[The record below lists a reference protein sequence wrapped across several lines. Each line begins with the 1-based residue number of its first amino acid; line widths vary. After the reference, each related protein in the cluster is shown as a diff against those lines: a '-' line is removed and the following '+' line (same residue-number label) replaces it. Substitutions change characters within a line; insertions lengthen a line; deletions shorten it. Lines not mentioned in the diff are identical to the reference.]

1 MSEEKNAAPAPVAP
15 AEPASLINTP
25 ALVEVKEP
33 KITEP
38 VSGTPSDPKPQYDF
52 DKRLYTEDGKFNQ
65 DGAKQF
71 FDDLKKKEEHYEKRI
86 LDLRRKVSDGKAPEK
101 ADEYFL
107 DYAPPD
113 KRFEKFFDPTAPS
126 AEEIK
131 NIQNLMSKQY
141 FESGLTKRQGEDM
154 TKLLLHVLESTNVID
169 TKTKEEKYV
178 EKGKWIDEQKQKL
191 GSNADNIIR
200 ETKVFIETSPVFTA
214 KTKNLLLEWMESQ
227 GAEAIDA
234 VYQIKEFAGGGNI
247 PHSVSNVSG
256 LPSDAELKREYLDS
270 KTTDSRRQEITYL
283 RAKAG
288 RTGRL
293 MDASF

>member
-1 MSEEKNAAPAPVAP
+1 MAEQTPAPSAPSTP

-25 ALVEVKEP
+25 APVEPVEP

-38 VSGTPSDPKPQYDF
+38 VSGTPVDPKPEYDF

-65 DGAKQF
+65 NGAKEF
-71 FDDLKKKEEHYEKRI
+71 FTDLKKKEELYEKRI

-113 KRFEKFFDPTAPS
+113 KKYEKFFDPSAPS
-126 AEEIK
+126 ANEIK
-131 NIQNLMSKQY
+131 EIQNLMSKQY
-141 FESGLTKRQGEDM
+141 FDSGLTKRQGEDM
-154 TKLLLHVLESTNVID
+154 TALLLRVLESTNVID

-178 EKGKWIDEQKQKL
+178 EKGKWVDEQKQKL

-200 ETKVFIETSPVFTA
+200 ETKVFVETSPVFTA
-214 KTKNLLLEWMESQ
+214 KTKNLFLEWMESQ

-247 PHSVSNVSG
+247 PHSVSSVSG
-256 LPSDAELKREYLDS
+256 LPSDAELKREYLDA
-270 KTTDSRRQEITYL
+270 KTTDTRRQEITYL
-283 RAKAG
+283 RAKSG